1 MDDFGTGYS
10 SLSNLRAFPFDK
22 IKVDGSFVRSID
34 TNEQAATIVRAVL
47 GLGRGLGLPVL
58 AEGVETQAEMEFLS
72 NEHCDEV
79 QGFLL
84 GRPVDI
90 KQFRHLTHPADATA
104 NEAAEQDNQVG
115 EIEHVAPG
123 RLRVVAG

>member
-1 MDDFGTGYS
+1 M
-10 SLSNLRAFPFDK
+10 
-22 IKVDGSFVRSID
+22 
-34 TNEQAATIVRAVL
+34 RAVL

-72 NEHCDEV
+72 SEHCDEV
-79 QGFLL
+79 QGYLL

-104 NEAAEQDNQVG
+104 NEAAEQDNQVD
-115 EIEHVAPG
+115 EIKRPPQE

>member
-1 MDDFGTGYS
+1 
-10 SLSNLRAFPFDK
+10 
-22 IKVDGSFVRSID
+22 VRSID

-58 AEGVETQAEMEFLS
+58 AEGVETEAEMLFLS
-72 NEHCDEV
+72 KELCDEV

-90 KQFRHLTHPADATA
+90 KQFRHLTHPADA
-104 NEAAEQDNQVG
+104 AAEPDIQVG
-115 EIEHVAPG
+115 GTAHAPQQ
-123 RLRVVAG
+123 RLRVVGG